1 MSFVVLDF
9 RTEYRTGKEPRDWV
23 LVAPRGEA
31 FERSQTWHIVD
42 TLRPSD
48 KLRSG
53 QMAEKMKER
62 WAIIGP
68 AYEAWKSGE
77 EVPENGTQL
86 GAWPAIDAEKRKFLN
101 GMGIRSVEDVATM
114 SDSTVESLPFP
125 GRRDLPKL
133 AKTFLEAQ
141 KDANLA
147 AQNAELQER
156 LAAMEE
162 LLQEQMAD
170 KPKRGPGR
178 PRKEETEAA

>member
-9 RTEYRTGKEPRDWV
+9 RTEYRPGKEPRDMV

-31 FERSQTWHIVD
+31 FERSQTWHIVS
-42 TLRPSD
+42 TLIPSD

-53 QMAEKMKER
+53 QMADKMRER
-62 WAIIGP
+62 WAVIEP
-68 AYEAWKSGE
+68 AYQAWKKGE
-77 EVPENGTQL
+77 EVPENGTPL
-86 GAWPAIDAEKRKFLN
+86 GAWPAIDAEKRKYMN
-101 GMGIRSVEDVATM
+101 GLGIRSVEDVAAM
-114 SDSTVESLPFP
+114 SDSTVETLPFP

-133 AKTFLEAQ
+133 AQAFLDAQ

-156 LAAMEE
+156 IAAMEAMLAE
-162 LLQEQMAD
+162 KAEE

-178 PRKEETEAA
+178 PRKETEAA